1 MDAPIVD
8 FSFSNFMLPSQ
19 MRGILST
26 ITPWDIL
33 DIFIVAV
40 ILYKTYEMLEDTRAI
55 TLVKGLAVLILL
67 TIVSNFV
74 GLHTIY
80 WILQKVVT
88 LLFVALPVVF
98 QPELR
103 RALEHIGQGKFLAAS
118 SVVNAEEARSLIH
131 ELVDAVFNLA
141 SRHVG
146 ALIVIERSMGL
157 KDLSDKYI
165 QLDAVVTS
173 ELLIQIFVPNTPL
186 HDGAIIIRGNR
197 IASATVV
204 LPLTENHNLSSELGT
219 RHRAALGL
227 SEQCDALVIV
237 VSAETGTVSVAE
249 EGHIHRHLD
258 ESKLRS
264 YLVPVY
270 ANQLVGNAM
279 KFKDIV
285 DGLRK
290 WGKKK

>member
-103 RALEHIGQGKFLAAS
+103 RALEHSGQGKFLAAS

-237 VSAETGTVSVAE
+237 VSEETGTVSVAE

-279 KFKDIV
+279 QFKDIV

>member
-1 MDAPIVD
+1 M
-8 FSFSNFMLPSQ
+8 
-19 MRGILST
+19 
-26 ITPWDIL
+26 
-33 DIFIVAV
+33 
-40 ILYKTYEMLEDTRAI
+40 
-55 TLVKGLAVLILL
+55 
-67 TIVSNFV
+67 
-74 GLHTIY
+74 
-80 WILQKVVT
+80 
-88 LLFVALPVVF
+88 
-98 QPELR
+98 
-103 RALEHIGQGKFLAAS
+103 
-118 SVVNAEEARSLIH
+118 
-131 ELVDAVFNLA
+131 
-141 SRHVG
+141 
-146 ALIVIERSMGL
+146 
-157 KDLSDKYI
+157 
-165 QLDAVVTS
+165 
-173 ELLIQIFVPNTPL
+173 
-186 HDGAIIIRGNR
+186 R

-237 VSAETGTVSVAE
+237 VSEETGTVSVAE